1 MRLQIEVTE
10 DQDRHIQSLMEQ
22 TGLAT
27 KKDLFNNALTLLS
40 WAIEEV
46 ANGNTIASVNEEE
59 NRYRVLQMPILTHVA
74 RHMKAKF
81 GDVRRKARAT
91 AA

>member
-1 MRLQIEVTE
+1 
-10 DQDRHIQSLMEQ
+10 MEQ
-22 TGLAT
+22 TGLTT

-74 RHMKAKF
+74 RRMKAKF
-81 GDVRRKARAT
+81 GDVRRKERT
-91 AA
+91 AAA